1 MNSADIAA
9 KYQKTYF
16 MPPEVTYDWVKKDS
30 ITKPPIWCSVDL
42 RDGNQ
47 ALIDPM
53 SLEDKLEFFKML
65 VKIGFKEIEVG
76 FPASSDTEY
85 NFIRALIERDMIPED
100 VTIQVLT
107 QAREHIIRKT
117 FEAVKGAP
125 HAVIHLYNSTSVEQR
140 EQVFK
145 KDKESIKKLAVDGA
159 TMIQIRDKDILSTDS
174 DAGLKDE
181 YNEALEIKRICHEH
195 KVPLIINDNVQF
207 AIDIDAD
214 GVHLGQDDMNPAEAR
229 KLLGTDKI
237 IGVTAKTV
245 EQAKKAE
252 ADGADYLGS
261 GAVFGSTT
269 KLNAKPMTKELLREI
284 TEAVDIPVVA
294 IGGINADNAVT
305 LKGTGIAGIA
315 VVGAIFASADIRA
328 AARELAEICDKIL

>member
-1 MNSADIAA
+1 MNETDLKLYA
-9 KYQKTYF
+9 
-16 MPPEVTYDWVKKDS
+16 
-30 ITKPPIWCSVDL
+30 ITDRQWL
-42 RDGNQ
+42 HG
-47 ALIDPM
+47 
-53 SLEDKLEFFKML
+53 
-65 VKIGFKEIEVG
+65 
-76 FPASSDTEY
+76 
-85 NFIRALIERDMIPED
+85 
-100 VTIQVLT
+100 
-107 QAREHIIRKT
+107 ARLSEH
-117 FEAVKGAP
+117 V
-125 HAVIHLYNSTSVEQR
+125 
-140 EQVFK
+140 
-145 KDKESIKKLAVDGA
+145 KLAIEGGA

-174 DAGLKDE
+174 DAG
-181 YNEALEIKRICHEH
+181 LEIKRICHEH

-207 AIDIDAD
+207 AIDIAAD

-245 EQAKKAE
+245 EQAKRAE

-284 TEAVDIPVVA
+284 TAAVDIPVVA

-315 VVGAIFASADIRA
+315 VVGAIFASADIKA
-328 AARELAEICDKIL
+328 AAKELAGICDKIL

>member
-1 MNSADIAA
+1 MN
-9 KYQKTYF
+9 KTDLKLYA
-16 MPPEVTYDWVKKDS
+16 
-30 ITKPPIWCSVDL
+30 ITDRQWL
-42 RDGNQ
+42 QG
-47 ALIDPM
+47 
-53 SLEDKLEFFKML
+53 
-65 VKIGFKEIEVG
+65 
-76 FPASSDTEY
+76 
-85 NFIRALIERDMIPED
+85 
-100 VTIQVLT
+100 
-107 QAREHIIRKT
+107 ARLSEH
-117 FEAVKGAP
+117 V
-125 HAVIHLYNSTSVEQR
+125 
-140 EQVFK
+140 
-145 KDKESIKKLAVDGA
+145 KLAIEGGA

-181 YNEALEIKRICHEH
+181 YSEALEIKRICHEH

-245 EQAKKAE
+245 EQAKKAQ

-284 TEAVDIPVVA
+284 TAAVDIPVVA
-294 IGGINADNAVT
+294 IGGINADNAST

-315 VVGAIFASADIRA
+315 VVGAIFASADIKA
-328 AARELAEICDKIL
+328 AARELAEICDKIQ

>member
-1 MNSADIAA
+1 MN
-9 KYQKTYF
+9 KTDLKLYA
-16 MPPEVTYDWVKKDS
+16 
-30 ITKPPIWCSVDL
+30 ITDRQWL
-42 RDGNQ
+42 QG
-47 ALIDPM
+47 
-53 SLEDKLEFFKML
+53 
-65 VKIGFKEIEVG
+65 
-76 FPASSDTEY
+76 
-85 NFIRALIERDMIPED
+85 
-100 VTIQVLT
+100 
-107 QAREHIIRKT
+107 ARLSEH
-117 FEAVKGAP
+117 V
-125 HAVIHLYNSTSVEQR
+125 
-140 EQVFK
+140 
-145 KDKESIKKLAVDGA
+145 KLAIEGGA

-181 YNEALEIKRICHEH
+181 YSEALEIKRICHEH

-245 EQAKKAE
+245 EQAKRAE

-294 IGGINADNAVT
+294 IGGINADNAST

-315 VVGAIFASADIRA
+315 VVGAIFASEDIKA
-328 AARELAEICDKIL
+328 AARELSEICDNML

>member
-1 MNSADIAA
+1 MN
-9 KYQKTYF
+9 KTDLKLYA
-16 MPPEVTYDWVKKDS
+16 
-30 ITKPPIWCSVDL
+30 ITDRQWL
-42 RDGNQ
+42 HG
-47 ALIDPM
+47 A
-53 SLEDKLEFFKML
+53 ML
-65 VKIGFKEIEVG
+65 
-76 FPASSDTEY
+76 S
-85 NFIRALIERDMIPED
+85 
-100 VTIQVLT
+100 
-107 QAREHIIRKT
+107 EH
-117 FEAVKGAP
+117 V
-125 HAVIHLYNSTSVEQR
+125 
-140 EQVFK
+140 
-145 KDKESIKKLAVDGA
+145 KLAIEGGA

-181 YNEALEIKRICHEH
+181 YSEALEIKRICHEH

-245 EQAKKAE
+245 EQAKKAQ

-269 KLNAKPMTKELLREI
+269 KLNAKPLTKELLREI
-284 TEAVDIPVVA
+284 TAAVDIPVVA
-294 IGGINADNAVT
+294 IGGINADNAST

-315 VVGAIFASADIRA
+315 VVGAIFASADIKA
-328 AARELAEICDKIL
+328 AAKELAEICDKIL

>member
-1 MNSADIAA
+1 MN
-9 KYQKTYF
+9 KTDLKLYA
-16 MPPEVTYDWVKKDS
+16 
-30 ITKPPIWCSVDL
+30 ITDRQWLHK
-42 RDGNQ
+42 
-47 ALIDPM
+47 
-53 SLEDKLEFFKML
+53 
-65 VKIGFKEIEVG
+65 
-76 FPASSDTEY
+76 
-85 NFIRALIERDMIPED
+85 
-100 VTIQVLT
+100 
-107 QAREHIIRKT
+107 ARLSEH
-117 FEAVKGAP
+117 V
-125 HAVIHLYNSTSVEQR
+125 
-140 EQVFK
+140 
-145 KDKESIKKLAVDGA
+145 KLAIEGGA

-181 YNEALEIKRICHEH
+181 YSEALEIKRICHEH

-245 EQAKKAE
+245 EQAKRAQ

-284 TEAVDIPVVA
+284 TAAVDIPVVA
-294 IGGINADNAVT
+294 IGGINADNAAT

-315 VVGAIFASADIRA
+315 VVGAIFASEDIKA
-328 AARELAEICDKIL
+328 AARELSEICDNML

>member
-1 MNSADIAA
+1 MN
-9 KYQKTYF
+9 KTDLKLYA
-16 MPPEVTYDWVKKDS
+16 
-30 ITKPPIWCSVDL
+30 ITDRQWL
-42 RDGNQ
+42 HG
-47 ALIDPM
+47 
-53 SLEDKLEFFKML
+53 
-65 VKIGFKEIEVG
+65 
-76 FPASSDTEY
+76 
-85 NFIRALIERDMIPED
+85 
-100 VTIQVLT
+100 
-107 QAREHIIRKT
+107 ARLSEH
-117 FEAVKGAP
+117 V
-125 HAVIHLYNSTSVEQR
+125 
-140 EQVFK
+140 
-145 KDKESIKKLAVDGA
+145 KLAIEGGA

-229 KLLGTDKI
+229 K
-237 IGVTAKTV
+237 A
-245 EQAKKAE
+245 Q

-284 TEAVDIPVVA
+284 TAAVDIPVVA

>member
-1 MNSADIAA
+1 MN
-9 KYQKTYF
+9 KTDLKLYA
-16 MPPEVTYDWVKKDS
+16 
-30 ITKPPIWCSVDL
+30 ITDRQWL
-42 RDGNQ
+42 QG
-47 ALIDPM
+47 
-53 SLEDKLEFFKML
+53 
-65 VKIGFKEIEVG
+65 
-76 FPASSDTEY
+76 
-85 NFIRALIERDMIPED
+85 
-100 VTIQVLT
+100 
-107 QAREHIIRKT
+107 ARLSEH
-117 FEAVKGAP
+117 V
-125 HAVIHLYNSTSVEQR
+125 
-140 EQVFK
+140 
-145 KDKESIKKLAVDGA
+145 KLAIEGGA

-181 YNEALEIKRICHEH
+181 YSEALEIKRICHEH

-245 EQAKKAE
+245 EQAKKAQ

-284 TEAVDIPVVA
+284 TAAVDIPVVA
-294 IGGINADNAVT
+294 IGGINADNAST

-315 VVGAIFASADIRA
+315 VVGAIFASADIKA
-328 AARELAEICDKIL
+328 AARELAEICDNML

>member
-1 MNSADIAA
+1 MNKNDLKLYA
-9 KYQKTYF
+9 
-16 MPPEVTYDWVKKDS
+16 
-30 ITKPPIWCSVDL
+30 ITDRQWL
-42 RDGNQ
+42 RG
-47 ALIDPM
+47 A
-53 SLEDKLEFFKML
+53 SL
-65 VKIGFKEIEVG
+65 
-76 FPASSDTEY
+76 S
-85 NFIRALIERDMIPED
+85 
-100 VTIQVLT
+100 
-107 QAREHIIRKT
+107 EH
-117 FEAVKGAP
+117 V
-125 HAVIHLYNSTSVEQR
+125 
-140 EQVFK
+140 
-145 KDKESIKKLAVDGA
+145 KLAIEGGA

-181 YNEALEIKRICHEH
+181 YSEALEIKRICHEH

-245 EQAKKAE
+245 EQAKKAQ

-284 TEAVDIPVVA
+284 TAAVDIPVVA
-294 IGGINADNAVT
+294 IGGINADNAAT

-315 VVGAIFASADIRA
+315 VVGAIFASEDIKA
-328 AARELAEICDKIL
+328 AARELSEICDNML

>member
-1 MNSADIAA
+1 MN
-9 KYQKTYF
+9 KTDLKLYA
-16 MPPEVTYDWVKKDS
+16 
-30 ITKPPIWCSVDL
+30 ITDRQWL
-42 RDGNQ
+42 YG
-47 ALIDPM
+47 
-53 SLEDKLEFFKML
+53 
-65 VKIGFKEIEVG
+65 
-76 FPASSDTEY
+76 
-85 NFIRALIERDMIPED
+85 
-100 VTIQVLT
+100 
-107 QAREHIIRKT
+107 ARLSEH
-117 FEAVKGAP
+117 V
-125 HAVIHLYNSTSVEQR
+125 
-140 EQVFK
+140 
-145 KDKESIKKLAVDGA
+145 KLAIEGGA

-181 YNEALEIKRICHEH
+181 YSEALEIKRICHEH

-207 AIDIDAD
+207 AIDIAAD

-245 EQAKKAE
+245 EQAKRAE

-284 TEAVDIPVVA
+284 TAAVDIPVVA
-294 IGGINADNAVT
+294 IGGINADNAFT

-315 VVGAIFASADIRA
+315 VVGAIFASADIKG
-328 AARELAEICDKIL
+328 AARELAEICDKML

>member
-1 MNSADIAA
+1 MNKNDLKLYA
-9 KYQKTYF
+9 
-16 MPPEVTYDWVKKDS
+16 
-30 ITKPPIWCSVDL
+30 ITDRQWL
-42 RDGNQ
+42 RG
-47 ALIDPM
+47 A
-53 SLEDKLEFFKML
+53 SL
-65 VKIGFKEIEVG
+65 
-76 FPASSDTEY
+76 S
-85 NFIRALIERDMIPED
+85 
-100 VTIQVLT
+100 
-107 QAREHIIRKT
+107 EH
-117 FEAVKGAP
+117 V
-125 HAVIHLYNSTSVEQR
+125 
-140 EQVFK
+140 
-145 KDKESIKKLAVDGA
+145 KLAIEGGA

-181 YNEALEIKRICHEH
+181 YSEALEIKRICHEH

-229 KLLGTDKI
+229 KLLGADKI

-245 EQAKKAE
+245 EQAKKAQ

-284 TEAVDIPVVA
+284 TAAVDIPVVA
-294 IGGINADNAVT
+294 IGGINADNAAT

-315 VVGAIFASADIRA
+315 VVGAIFASADIKA
-328 AARELAEICDKIL
+328 AARKLAEICDNML

>member
-1 MNSADIAA
+1 MN
-9 KYQKTYF
+9 KTDLKLYA
-16 MPPEVTYDWVKKDS
+16 
-30 ITKPPIWCSVDL
+30 ITDRQWL
-42 RDGNQ
+42 HG
-47 ALIDPM
+47 A
-53 SLEDKLEFFKML
+53 ML
-65 VKIGFKEIEVG
+65 
-76 FPASSDTEY
+76 S
-85 NFIRALIERDMIPED
+85 
-100 VTIQVLT
+100 
-107 QAREHIIRKT
+107 EH
-117 FEAVKGAP
+117 V
-125 HAVIHLYNSTSVEQR
+125 
-140 EQVFK
+140 
-145 KDKESIKKLAVDGA
+145 KLAIEGGA

-181 YNEALEIKRICHEH
+181 YSEALEIKRICHEH

-245 EQAKKAE
+245 EQAKKAQ

-269 KLNAKPMTKELLREI
+269 KLNAKPMTKKLLREI
-284 TEAVDIPVVA
+284 TAAVDIPVVA
-294 IGGINADNAVT
+294 IGGINADNAST

-315 VVGAIFASADIRA
+315 VVGAIFASADIKA
-328 AARELAEICDKIL
+328 AARELAEICDNML

>member
-1 MNSADIAA
+1 MNKNDLKLYA
-9 KYQKTYF
+9 
-16 MPPEVTYDWVKKDS
+16 
-30 ITKPPIWCSVDL
+30 ITDRQWL
-42 RDGNQ
+42 RG
-47 ALIDPM
+47 A
-53 SLEDKLEFFKML
+53 SL
-65 VKIGFKEIEVG
+65 
-76 FPASSDTEY
+76 S
-85 NFIRALIERDMIPED
+85 
-100 VTIQVLT
+100 
-107 QAREHIIRKT
+107 EH
-117 FEAVKGAP
+117 V
-125 HAVIHLYNSTSVEQR
+125 
-140 EQVFK
+140 
-145 KDKESIKKLAVDGA
+145 KLAIEGGA

-181 YNEALEIKRICHEH
+181 YSEALEIKRICHEH

-229 KLLGTDKI
+229 KLLGADKI

-245 EQAKKAE
+245 EQAKKAQ

-284 TEAVDIPVVA
+284 TAAVDIPVVA
-294 IGGINADNAVT
+294 IGGINADNAAT

-315 VVGAIFASADIRA
+315 VVGAIFASADIKA
-328 AARELAEICDKIL
+328 AARELAEICDKIQ

>member
-1 MNSADIAA
+1 MN
-9 KYQKTYF
+9 KTDLKLYA
-16 MPPEVTYDWVKKDS
+16 
-30 ITKPPIWCSVDL
+30 ITDRQWLHK
-42 RDGNQ
+42 
-47 ALIDPM
+47 
-53 SLEDKLEFFKML
+53 
-65 VKIGFKEIEVG
+65 
-76 FPASSDTEY
+76 
-85 NFIRALIERDMIPED
+85 
-100 VTIQVLT
+100 
-107 QAREHIIRKT
+107 ARLSEH
-117 FEAVKGAP
+117 V
-125 HAVIHLYNSTSVEQR
+125 
-140 EQVFK
+140 
-145 KDKESIKKLAVDGA
+145 KLAIEGGA

-181 YNEALEIKRICHEH
+181 YSEALEIKRICHEH

-245 EQAKKAE
+245 EQAKKAQ

-284 TEAVDIPVVA
+284 TAAVDIPVVA
-294 IGGINADNAVT
+294 IGGINADNAAT

-315 VVGAIFASADIRA
+315 VVGAIFASADIKA
-328 AARELAEICDKIL
+328 AAKELAEICDKML

>member
-1 MNSADIAA
+1 MN
-9 KYQKTYF
+9 KTDLKLYA
-16 MPPEVTYDWVKKDS
+16 
-30 ITKPPIWCSVDL
+30 ITDRQWLHK
-42 RDGNQ
+42 
-47 ALIDPM
+47 
-53 SLEDKLEFFKML
+53 
-65 VKIGFKEIEVG
+65 
-76 FPASSDTEY
+76 
-85 NFIRALIERDMIPED
+85 
-100 VTIQVLT
+100 
-107 QAREHIIRKT
+107 ARLSEH
-117 FEAVKGAP
+117 V
-125 HAVIHLYNSTSVEQR
+125 
-140 EQVFK
+140 
-145 KDKESIKKLAVDGA
+145 KLAIEGGA

-181 YNEALEIKRICHEH
+181 YSEALEIKRICHEH

-229 KLLGTDKI
+229 KLLGADKI

-245 EQAKKAE
+245 EQAKKAQ

-284 TEAVDIPVVA
+284 TAAVDIPVVA
-294 IGGINADNAVT
+294 IGGINAANAVT

-315 VVGAIFASADIRA
+315 VVGAIFASKDIKA
-328 AARELAEICDKIL
+328 AAKALAEICDNML